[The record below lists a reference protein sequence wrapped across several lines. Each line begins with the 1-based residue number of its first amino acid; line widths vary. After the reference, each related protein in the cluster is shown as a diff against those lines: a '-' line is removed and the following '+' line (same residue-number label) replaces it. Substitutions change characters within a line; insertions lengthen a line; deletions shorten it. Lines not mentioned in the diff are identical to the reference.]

1 MNCINL
7 DGSDYQSDAMNVYP
21 VFVDYLTIRQVHVE
35 DLPIIN
41 GGQVIRIDQDGE
53 VEYVVDARV
62 GLEGSFDSRV
72 EIRCDG
78 HQVEFSGNIARYG
91 RSDNLFGYSF
101 VESIRRVNELLI
113 SLDLPPFTPG
123 KLHRY
128 ADTGWVWSG
137 ARVSRIDIT
146 CNYVTG
152 SMNDSEAFLK
162 MMAGQHV
169 GRQKGCLSVNGATV
183 EYGRGSKYVYGK
195 LYCKTTEFKK
205 HKSKKSGQ
213 HVADEVIDFCENL
226 GVIREEF
233 TLKSRFLLQNG
244 IAYLGA
250 IRDSI
255 LIDIY
260 FNRSQLQR
268 IDAVKYETF
277 NDMPPHLRATYVSWK
292 HGFPIDLSRTS
303 FYRHR
308 LKLLEY
314 GIDIS
319 IASNVEIL
327 PVRVK
332 TVELCALTAPDWYLE
347 KYA

>member
-1 MNCINL
+1 MIMNF
-7 DGSDYQSDAMNVYP
+7 YP
-21 VFVDYLTIRQVHVE
+21 VFVDYLTIRQVHIE
-35 DLPIIN
+35 ELPIIN
-41 GGQVIRIDQDGE
+41 GGQVIRVDQDGE

-91 RSDNLFGYSF
+91 RSDNLFGF
-101 VESIRRVNELLI
+101 TFAESIRRINELLI
-113 SLDLPPFTPG
+113 SLGLPPFTTG

-128 ADTGWVWSG
+128 ADTGWTWSG

-152 SMNDSEAFLK
+152 SMTDSEAFLR

-169 GRQKGCLSVNGATV
+169 GRQKGSLSVNGATV

-213 HVADEVIDFCENL
+213 HVADEVIEFCESL

-244 IAYLGA
+244 LAFLGA
-250 IRDSI
+250 IKDSI

-260 FNRSQLQR
+260 FNRSQLER
-268 IDAVKYETF
+268 LETVKYENF
-277 NDMPPHLRATYVSWK
+277 NDMPPYLRATYVSWK
-292 HGFPIDLSRTS
+292 HGFPLDLSTAT

-308 LKLLEY
+308 SKLLEY

-319 IASNVEIL
+319 IPNNVEIL
-327 PVRVK
+327 PARVRR
-332 TVELCALTAPDWYLE
+332 VELAALTAPDWYLE

>member
-1 MNCINL
+1 MIKMIMN
-7 DGSDYQSDAMNVYP
+7 SYP

-35 DLPIIN
+35 KLPVIN

-53 VEYVVDARV
+53 VDYVVDARV

-91 RSDNLFGYSF
+91 RSDNLFGFSF
-101 VESIRRVNELLI
+101 AQSIRRINELLK
-113 SLDLPPFTPG
+113 SLGLPPFTSG
-123 KLHRY
+123 DLHRY
-128 ADTGWVWSG
+128 ADTGWTWSG

-152 SMNDSEAFLK
+152 SMTDSEAFLR

-169 GRQKGCLSVNGATV
+169 GRQKGSLSVNGATV

-213 HVADEVIDFCENL
+213 HVADEVIAFCESL

-233 TLKSRFLLQNG
+233 TLKSRFLIQNG
-244 IAYLGA
+244 LAYLGA
-250 IRDSI
+250 IKDST

-260 FNRSQLQR
+260 FNRSQLER
-268 IDAVKYETF
+268 LETVKYENF
-277 NDMPPHLRATYVSWK
+277 NDLPPHLRATYVSWK
-292 HGFPIDLSRTS
+292 YGYPIELKKSA
-303 FYRHR
+303 FYNHR
-308 LKLLEY
+308 KKLLEY

-319 IASNVEIL
+319 IPNNVEIL
-327 PVRVK
+327 PARVK
-332 TVELCALTAPDWYLE
+332 RVELAALTAPDWYLE